1 MGGKPRIAVLW
12 HVCDR
17 HKQLS
22 HYVIHH
28 FRQTWCELGY
38 QVEYV
43 FGPDAYIPADVAI
56 LHVDLSVVPDEYL
69 ALAAR
74 YPVCLNG
81 KVSDIRKTAFS
92 SNLLSPDDVCSGPV
106 IVKSDLNNAGLPER
120 YCRRLLA
127 RDRPRWQ
134 QRVMQWWE
142 ESRGRDAGM
151 QSASDY
157 RVYDRLADVPV
168 ALRRDSSLV
177 VERFLPEFED
187 GLYHMRLYQFLGDQE
202 SCARMG
208 AKDPVVNAATHCRHE
223 AVEPHPAIVELRH
236 AMHFDYGKFDY
247 VIHDGQAI
255 LLDIN
260 KTVGTGGLER
270 TPERVRL
277 VRLRA
282 QGICKYLE

>member
-1 MGGKPRIAVLW
+1 MAATAKA
-12 HVCDR
+12 
-17 HKQLS
+17 
-22 HYVIHH
+22 
-28 FRQTWCELGY
+28 TT
-38 QVEYV
+38 
-43 FGPDAYIPADVAI
+43 VAI
-56 LHVDLSVVPDEYL
+56 RKIAGLVL
-69 ALAAR
+69 ARLEARPPSLATNEVTHARRPESAMAIATPSRADFSLVNSPCSPLRLAA
-74 YPVCLNG
+74 
-81 KVSDIRKTAFS
+81 
-92 SNLLSPDDVCSGPV
+92 
-106 IVKSDLNNAGLPER
+106 
-120 YCRRLLA
+120 
-127 RDRPRWQ
+127 
-134 QRVMQWWE
+134 
-142 ESRGRDAGM
+142 
-151 QSASDY
+151 AS
-157 RVYDRLADVPV
+157 LADVPV